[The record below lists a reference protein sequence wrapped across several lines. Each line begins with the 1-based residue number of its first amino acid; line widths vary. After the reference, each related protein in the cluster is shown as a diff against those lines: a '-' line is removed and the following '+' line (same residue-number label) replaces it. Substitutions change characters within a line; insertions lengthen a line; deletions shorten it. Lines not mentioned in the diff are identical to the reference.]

1 MKNYWTNPKGTQKK
15 KKNTP
20 KVIINSK
27 ENSIIRIENFTI
39 EIYPYF

>member
-1 MKNYWTNPKGTQKK
+1 MKNYWTNPKGTQK